1 MSRKYPSMQEE
12 LAAKKASGAYGDLS
26 QYEKRFFRNEPEWV
40 RKSREDYERSRRIS
54 NNGAGQSGWSLPEFN
69 ASGKWSLRSK
79 KNAEKRAEDR
89 AGREAAASHRE
100 IPHSGSAKWSLG
112 GSDSSGWT
120 EAPSQ
125 QSSAGRQESSVRKQK
140 TPKIPKQRANRR
152 AVAAQRP
159 RSSKAGCLIA
169 VAILFVVIPMIS
181 AIIAVVGDI
190 VSDFGND
197 YTYDYEYTDNW
208 SYEETGEL
216 DEYSSYSEAESYIKD
231 NTETSGD
238 DDTLTDW
245 YYGGSYYDLL
255 GEDDFCDI
263 MDGRL
268 YIWAECSEDDD
279 PEEVI
284 NQWLDITNQYKEGL
298 ADAGIGDV
306 PVGVIVKESESWD
319 LKLVMIDGKIHFASG
334 DFEDLG
340 E

>member
-1 MSRKYPSMQEE
+1 MSRKYPSMQDE
-12 LAAKKASGAYGDLS
+12 LAARKAAGEYGDLS
-26 QYEKRFFRNEPEWV
+26 QFEKRLYRNEPAWAK
-40 RKSREDYERSRRIS
+40 KSREDYERSRR
-54 NNGAGQSGWSLPEFN
+54 SGN
-69 ASGKWSLRSK
+69 
-79 KNAEKRAEDR
+79 
-89 AGREAAASHRE
+89 
-100 IPHSGSAKWSLG
+100 AKWSLG

-120 EAPSQ
+120 EAPAQ

-140 TPKIPKQRANRR
+140 TPRIPKQKANRR
-152 AVAAQRP
+152 TVAAQRP

-169 VAILFVVIPMIS
+169 VAIIFVVIPMIS

-197 YTYDYEYTDNW
+197 YTYDYEYTYDDA
-208 SYEETGEL
+208 YEETGEL
-216 DEYSSYSEAESYIKD
+216 NEYSSYSEAESYIKD

-255 GEDDFCDI
+255 GDNDFCDI

-279 PEEVI
+279 PEEVV

-298 ADAGIGDV
+298 ADAGIENV
-306 PVGVIVKESESWD
+306 PVGVILKESESWD
-319 LKLVMIDGKIHFASG
+319 LKLVMIDGVIHFASG
-334 DFEDLG
+334 DFEGLG

>member
-54 NNGAGQSGWSLPEFN
+54 NNGAGQSRWSFPGFN
-69 ASGKWSLRSK
+69 PSEKWSLRGK
-79 KNAEKRAEDR
+79 RIAEKRAEDSARR
-89 AGREAAASHRE
+89 AAAASHSE
-100 IPHSGSAKWSLG
+100 IPRSGNAKWSLG
-112 GSDSSGWT
+112 GSDNNGWT
-120 EAPSQ
+120 ESPSH
-125 QSSAGRQESSVRKQK
+125 QSGRQESSIRKQK
-140 TPKIPKQRANRR
+140 TPKIPKQKANRR
-152 AVAAQRP
+152 TIAAQRP
-159 RSSKAGCLIA
+159 RGSKAGCLIA
-169 VAILFVVIPMIS
+169 IAILFVIIPMIS
-181 AIIAVVGDI
+181 AIIAVVGNI
-190 VSDFGND
+190 ISDFGND
-197 YTYDYEYTDNW
+197 YTYDYEYTDNR

-298 ADAGIGDV
+298 ADAGIENV
-306 PVGVIVKESESWD
+306 PVGVILKESESWD
-319 LKLVMIDGKIHFASG
+319 LKLVMIDGVIHFASG
-334 DFEDLG
+334 DYEDLG